1 MKSIL
6 SNTLLAAVALV
17 SPLAFAGTPAAK
29 NPVAPPP
36 PADEPLGMS
45 VTVGYD
51 TKYIFRGIDFGD
63 HLVWAGLSLP
73 VKLSDNTTFTFA
85 PWYASA
91 AGGGRFGDDYDEL
104 NLVGTFNFD
113 LGFINLGVG
122 YTYYNFP
129 FSGADTHE
137 AFVTLSKSFGA
148 VNWFL
153 GSYADF
159 EADNGDEGYYFE
171 TGLNTSIKLTESLSL
186 VPEAKISYGLDYYGV
201 DGFNN
206 VVVKLGLPWAL
217 TSTATVTP
225 YVAGTFAIDSL
236 DADLGEDSYFFGGVS
251 LTVTF

>member
-6 SNTLLAAVALV
+6 SNSLLAAIAMA
-17 SPLAFAGTPAAK
+17 SPLAFAGAPASK
-29 NPVAPPP
+29 NPVTPPP

-45 VTVGYD
+45 VSVGYD
-51 TKYIFRGIDFGD
+51 TKYIFRGVDFGD
-63 HLVWAGLSLP
+63 HLVWAGLSIP

-91 AGGGRFGDDYDEL
+91 AGGGVTGGDYDEL

-129 FSGADTHE
+129 FADSDTHE
-137 AFVTLSKSFGA
+137 TFVSLSKTFGA
-148 VNWFL
+148 VTWFANAY
-153 GSYADF
+153 GDF
-159 EADNGDEGYYFE
+159 EADSGDLGYYFD
-171 TGLNTSIKLTESLSL
+171 TGVYSTIALTDSLSL
-186 VPEAKISYGLDYYGV
+186 VPEVRASYAMEYYGI

-206 VVVKLGLPWAL
+206 VLVKLGLPWAV
-217 TSTATVTP
+217 TSTATITP
-225 YVAGTFAIDSL
+225 YVAGSFAIDAL
-236 DADLGEDSYFFGGVS
+236 DDAGQDTEVFGGVS